1 MTRARHFTRA
11 EMTALAA
18 VAICAAMLVVNS
30 LAFAIDDR
38 LLRGVDIWSK
48 PVKFAASFGL
58 HLATLLMFARLLADE
73 TRRGRL
79 IAVALVAAS
88 VAALIEVLYVSLQSA
103 RGRAS
108 HFNTETAFD
117 AFMYYQVMGGAA
129 LVLVATTALVGIL
142 VLRHARPEVGPG
154 LRLGAGWGAI
164 LSAIATLV
172 VAGVLATGALTGQGP
187 WIGEPRT
194 DAGGLPFFGW
204 SRQTGDLRV
213 SHFMATHL
221 VQAMAI
227 AGWLVD
233 RYVRTAS
240 RPMVARLAVGAVA
253 AFGLGLTVA
262 TFVQAVGGAPLIR
275 GPLASV
281 IGSAP

>member
-1 MTRARHFTRA
+1 MTRARAFSGA

-18 VAICAAMLVVNS
+18 VAICAGMLVVNG
-30 LAFAIDDR
+30 LAFAVDDR

-58 HLATLLMFARLLADE
+58 HLATLLVFVRLLTDE

-79 IAVALVAAS
+79 VAITLVAAS
-88 VAALIEVLYVSLQSA
+88 AAALIEVLYVSLQSA

-117 AFMYYQVMGGAA
+117 SFMYYQVMGGAA
-129 LVLVATTALVGIL
+129 LTLVAATALVGIL
-142 VLRHARPEVGPG
+142 VLRHARPEVEPG

-164 LSAIATLV
+164 LGALATLV

-187 WIGEPRT
+187 WTGEPRT
-194 DAGGLPFFGW
+194 DAGGLPVVGW

-233 RYVRTAS
+233 RFVRQAS
-240 RPMVARLAVGAVA
+240 RPLVARLAVGTVA
-253 AFGLGLTVA
+253 AVGLGLTVA
-262 TFVQAVGGAPLIR
+262 TFAQAVGGAPLIR

-281 IGSAP
+281 VGSAP